1 MKVHNYLYI
10 LAFLL
15 IIVAGCQKGIDPITK
30 VEPGPDTAAP
40 VILIN
45 YPVEGTLIRVP
56 DKIAPIK
63 IQVEA
68 SDDIELKSIV
78 INLDGT
84 DIASFSTFIDYRR
97 AVESF
102 IYDKLAN
109 GTHILLVTA
118 TDLSGKTTTASVN
131 FKKTD
136 PYVPEISGEVF
147 YMPIDGDYVE
157 LITNN
162 EATKYGLPT
171 FVDGKKGK
179 AYAGATD
186 AYLTYPFT
194 GLGGTEFSVAFWYK
208 LIAPPDRGGILSISR
223 PNSGTLTTAPPDST
237 RWKGFRMFHEN
248 SGTNQNIGVNLGTGK
263 AEVWISPIITITP
276 PGTWMH
282 IAVSVSTS
290 VATVY
295 INGAVAKTAPLDGP
309 IDWTSCTLISIASGV
324 PNFVYWSHL
333 YDLSQY
339 DEIHIFNKAISAAD
353 VTKLY
358 TVK

>member
-1 MKVHNYLYI
+1 
-10 LAFLL
+10 
-15 IIVAGCQKGIDPITK
+15 
-30 VEPGPDTAAP
+30 
-40 VILIN
+40 
-45 YPVEGTLIRVP
+45 
-56 DKIAPIK
+56 
-63 IQVEA
+63 
-68 SDDIELKSIV
+68 
-78 INLDGT
+78 
-84 DIASFSTFIDYRR
+84 
-97 AVESF
+97 
-102 IYDKLAN
+102 
-109 GTHILLVTA
+109 
-118 TDLSGKTTTASVN
+118 
-131 FKKTD
+131 
-136 PYVPEISGEVF
+136 
-147 YMPIDGDYVE
+147 
-157 LITNN
+157 
-162 EATKYGLPT
+162 
-171 FVDGKKGK
+171 
-179 AYAGATD
+179 
-186 AYLTYPFT
+186 
-194 GLGGTEFSVAFWYK
+194 
-208 LIAPPDRGGILSISR
+208 
-223 PNSGTLTTAPPDST
+223 
-237 RWKGFRMFHEN
+237 MFHEN